1 MKDRRLKALSTLTG
15 TLYLPSFLCRMAVM
29 FSSAVSDSREQDS
42 SDKIDYSTFDREEMN
57 ERAEYLLNN
66 YGNAVLRLAFSYVHN
81 KEDAEEI
88 VQDSVL
94 QLLRARPVFENG
106 KHELSYLMTITSNI
120 SKNRIKYN
128 ARHQTVE
135 LNEEIATKDTAEKDD
150 DHSFIL
156 EACEKLPVK
165 YKEVIH
171 LFYCEDYS
179 TAEISK
185 ILGMKE
191 TTVRSNLSRG
201 RDKLKTILK
210 EEYGYGI

>member
-1 MKDRRLKALSTLTG
+1 MSTLVRTFDIPFV
-15 TLYLPSFLCRMAVM
+15 LYRMVVLI
-29 FSSAVSDSREQDS
+29 SSAASANGEQAATG
-42 SDKIDYSTFDREEMN
+42 KIDYSTFDREEMN
-57 ERAEYLLNN
+57 DRAEYLLDN
-66 YGNAVLRLAFSYVHN
+66 YGNAILRLAFSYVHN

-88 VQDSVL
+88 VQDSIL
-94 QLLRARPVFENG
+94 QLLRAKPVFENT

-135 LNEEIATKDTAEKDD
+135 LNEEIATKDTADNNE

-185 ILGMKE
+185 ILNMKE
-191 TTVRSNLSRG
+191 ATVRSNLSRG

>member
-1 MKDRRLKALSTLTG
+1 MPYIFLKM
-15 TLYLPSFLCRMAVM
+15 MAM
-29 FSSAVSDSREQDS
+29 FSSVSDVSREES
-42 SDKIDYSTFDREEMN
+42 SSGKIDYSTFDREQMN

-66 YGNAVLRLAFSYVHN
+66 YGNAILRLAFSYVHN

-88 VQDSVL
+88 VQDSIL
-94 QLLRARPVFENG
+94 QILRARPSFENG

-135 LNEEIATKDTAEKDD
+135 LNEEIATKDTTDKSD